1 MRADDVGAPHAHAA
15 AAHCTANEAGRGG
28 GGGGGR
34 AIAIT
39 LCRRPRIL
47 PPSLPSI
54 ERPPLVSCQ
63 FARASHGL
71 NEDQLT
77 AILAYGAE
85 TSEGSLDRLCCDKIG
100 RGDQIGV
107 DTGE

>member
-1 MRADDVGAPHAHAA
+1 MQCGQMTLVHRTRTLLLHIAPQMRPAV
-15 AAHCTANEAGRGG
+15 RG

-77 AILAYGAE
+77 AILAYGAK
-85 TSEGSLDRLCCDKIG
+85 GSIVPVRSFSRYDRS
-100 RGDQIGV
+100 V
-107 DTGE
+107 A